1 MAKKQRKPLT
11 EILKIMKNKLA
22 FIIMATVI
30 GMILASLIS
39 FLVLEPKYE
48 GTAQVI
54 VHQNT
59 EEQTTAPLADQAKTL
74 TDTYKEIIV
83 TPAVLEPVAQGA
95 EEDLSYQALRDRVRV
110 TTNEES
116 LVLQIA
122 VVDHSPYTASNL
134 ANQIASSFGKQVNEI
149 YPNSQV
155 KQVADAKTH
164 TKKIRPKPVWDILI
178 GGGLAFLLASLW
190 ALWQAYRDK
199 TVRSEEIVSEMG
211 WLLFGVLPEMS
222 QTEVRETRFKRKG
235 RSANYDDN
243 KRRI

>member
-1 MAKKQRKPLT
+1 MVKKQRKPLT
-11 EILKIMKNKLA
+11 EVLKIMKNKLA
-22 FIIMATVI
+22 FIMMATVI

-39 FLVLEPKYE
+39 FLVLEPQYE

-54 VHQNT
+54 VHQNPS
-59 EEQTTAPLADQAKTL
+59 EETTAPLADQAKTL
-74 TDTYKEIIV
+74 TDTYKEIV
-83 TPAVLEPVAQGA
+83 LTPAVLEPVAQGA
-95 EEDLSYQALRDRVRV
+95 EKDLSYQALRDQVEV
-110 TTNEES
+110 TTNDES

-122 VVDHSPYTASNL
+122 VVDNSPYAASDL
-134 ANQIASSFGKQVNEI
+134 ANQIASSFAKQVGEI

-164 TKKIRPKPVWDILI
+164 TEKVRPKPILDILI
-178 GGGLAFLLASLW
+178 GAGLAFLLATLW

-211 WLLFGVLPEMS
+211 WQLIGVLPEMS
-222 QTEVRETRFKRKG
+222 QTQVRETRFKRKG
-235 RSANYDDN
+235 RSANSDDS